1 MYLGNSWYSNPMNDL
16 PHYHEI
22 INLFKQ
28 HHIRFVYLFGSRV
41 TSQSLSAMSD
51 YDFAV
56 FVGQGSVR
64 SRFELRLK
72 LLYAL
77 EQIFGNVPIDV
88 VILDDVRSLVL
99 RYEVISTGRLLF
111 DQAPEKRI
119 DYELKTDHEYRDLNG
134 FFQTYNE
141 AYIQSA
147 V

>member
-1 MYLGNSWYSNPMNDL
+1 MTDL

-28 HHIRFVYLFGSRV
+28 HHIRFAYFFGSRA
-41 TSQSLSAMSD
+41 TSQPLSAMSD

-56 FVGQGSVR
+56 FVGAGSLR
-64 SRFELRLK
+64 SRFQLRLK

-77 EQIFGNVPIDV
+77 EQIFANTPIDV
-88 VILDDVRSLVL
+88 VMLDDTRSLIL

-111 DQAPEKRI
+111 DLDPEKRI
-119 DYELKTDHEYRDLNG
+119 DFELKTDHEYRDLNV